1 MAQLFKNNKKLRIIP
16 LGGIRE
22 IGKNLTVFETDNDM
36 ILVDCGVAFPEDDMP
51 GIDAVIPDFSY
62 VIEHKDK
69 LRAIIL
75 THGHEDHIGALPYF
89 LKEINVPIYGTKL
102 TLALVEKK
110 LEDFNLASTANL
122 QVVKHSEMI
131 MKGDF

>member
-1 MAQLFKNNKKLRIIP
+1 
-16 LGGIRE
+16 
-22 IGKNLTVFETDNDM
+22 M

-51 GIDAVIPDFSY
+51 GIDAVIPDFTY
-62 VIEHKDK
+62 IIQNKDK

-110 LEDFNLASTANL
+110 LEDFNLAASANL

-131 MKGDF
+131 MMNRMAFIGVL

>member
-1 MAQLFKNNKKLRIIP
+1 MALLSKNKQRLRIIP
-16 LGGIRE
+16 LGGICE

-51 GIDAVIPDFSY
+51 GIDAVIPDFTY
-62 VIEHKDK
+62 IIQNKDK

-89 LKEINVPIYGTKL
+89 
-102 TLALVEKK
+102 
-110 LEDFNLASTANL
+110 
-122 QVVKHSEMI
+122 M
-131 MKGDF
+131 